1 MRYHKKTAI
10 IIVVFLY
17 INFKQVISKI
27 KNLILAENPVNQDN
41 ILDNPN
47 SKIWVLL
54 SRFITFLIVAFIS
67 VLMFESMWD
76 NMEIYKQELFI
87 FEAFISSIFAIEY
100 FYRLYI

>member
-1 MRYHKKTAI
+1 MNQETAI

-47 SKIWVLL
+47 SKI
-54 SRFITFLIVAFIS
+54 
-67 VLMFESMWD
+67 
-76 NMEIYKQELFI
+76 
-87 FEAFISSIFAIEY
+87 
-100 FYRLYI
+100 